1 MKTFHCLKSF
11 HSLQDQVQT
20 LCLTYSAFHNQAL
33 ICNSSHICFRL
44 PCSLVPP
51 AHAAAKAKRLAI
63 AVWSKVCRLKPQG
76 LCICCPHTI
85 WLFRIYPRSWSSA
98 LHGLLSFLEGS
109 PLCLSPFQNFRSTS
123 TTPLSQL
130 LFVQPFLTL
139 PLGYKLLAS
148 RTHGHYS
155 YIFLA
160 QCRKSGT

>member
-33 ICNSSHICFRL
+33 VCNSSHIFFRL
-44 PCSLVPP
+44 PCSLLPP

-63 AVWSKVCRLKPQG
+63 AVWSKVRWLKPQG

-123 TTPLSQL
+123 THSTVSTAICSTFFDSATRLQTPCKQKSWALFLHFLS
-130 LFVQPFLTL
+130 TM
-139 PLGYKLLAS
+139 
-148 RTHGHYS
+148 
-155 YIFLA
+155 
-160 QCRKSGT
+160 